1 MKKLLTI
8 VEDQLSRN
16 RLPSVHPHHTMLYPL
31 SATQR
36 KAIAN
41 RHGNLCVDKV
51 FPILSLEMFHKI
63 KSALSVILKEGSNKR
78 LQV

>member
-1 MKKLLTI
+1 MKKLLSI
-8 VEDQLSRN
+8 VEDQLSKN

-31 SATQR
+31 SAMQR

-51 FPILSLEMFHKI
+51 GLIFTSLLTKGQAR
-63 KSALSVILKEGSNKR
+63 KV
-78 LQV
+78 

>member
-1 MKKLLTI
+1 MKKLLAI

-31 SATQR
+31 SAYQR

-41 RHGNLCVDKV
+41 RHGNLCIDKV
-51 FPILSLEMFHKI
+51 CDC
-63 KSALSVILKEGSNKR
+63 
-78 LQV
+78 QVF